1 MVRLETPSPNASRR
15 RQVMETI
22 ERDGKLVV
30 GVPGKTTGS
39 GGNLSLIKDPPVQW
53 HPCS

>member
-1 MVRLETPSPNASRR
+1 MVRLETPSPNASRG

-30 GVPGKTTGS
+30 GVPGKTRGS
-39 GGNLSLIKDPPVQW
+39 GGNLSLKRPASATASV
-53 HPCS
+53 